1 MRIFSLI
8 LIVLTVSCGQPEV
21 QNKRTQHNPEIEEL
35 KRKITHLQII
45 ADVFEDAAQRP
56 PFADCEVETN
66 PLARTICSIAQTAAQ
81 EQLSRIQEM
90 FGEFA
95 KSYQTAIF
103 GADCAPTGG
112 VGCPTAGSL
121 SGRVDLIETQLASH
135 TATIAAIQGDI
146 ADLQNDVAALDA
158 RLDQVESDLAQ
169 AKLDI
174 DALEAADV
182 VINGLITA
190 LDTRLDAVEDDID
203 AINDRLDDLESAVNP
218 DFILKP
224 VELCGT
230 IAGAGPIYETVQLTA
245 SNKKLYA
252 MRGNGG
258 SRNLGLVKSYTGLT
272 APSSGTTLQNTN
284 DQRMTLTTTIG
295 SSTCNAIVV
304 RRWNDGQD
312 GLQICWHVSN
322 WNHSHGN
329 LVNLYNQVGRPS
341 LTCVGDVVGSW

>member
-1 MRIFSLI
+1 MRIFSSI
-8 LIVLTVSCGQPEV
+8 LIALTISCGQPEV
-21 QNKRTQHNPEIEEL
+21 QNKRTQPNPEIEEL
-35 KRKITHLQII
+35 KHKIAHLQII
-45 ADVFEDAAQRP
+45 ADVFEDAAQRS

-103 GADCAPTGG
+103 GEDCAPTGG

-218 DFILKP
+218 DFVLKP
-224 VELCGT
+224 IELCGT
-230 IAGAGPIYETVQLTA
+230 IASAGPIYETVQLTA

-252 MRGNGG
+252 MQGNGG
-258 SRNLGLVKSYTGLT
+258 SRNLGMVKSYTSLT
-272 APSSGTTLQNTN
+272 PPSNGTSLADNN
-284 DQRMTLTTTIG
+284 AQRMGLQTTIG
-295 SSTCNAIVV
+295 SSTCRAIVV
-304 RRWNDGQD
+304 RRHNDD
-312 GLQICWHVSN
+312 KLLQICWHKTVANTSTN
-322 WNHSHGN
+322 N
-329 LVNLYNQVGRPS
+329 LVNAYNAIGRPNM
-341 LTCVGDVVGSW
+341 TCVGDVAGSY

>member
-1 MRIFSLI
+1 MKFLGFI
-8 LIVLTVSCGQPEV
+8 LVLLMVACGGPEV
-21 QNKRTQHNPEIEEL
+21 KNNRSKPNPEIEAMKKRIAQLEL
-35 KRKITHLQII
+35 IV
-45 ADVFEDAAQRP
+45 DVFEDAAQRP
-56 PFADCEVETN
+56 AFADCQAETN

-158 RLDQVESDLAQ
+158 HLDQVESDLAQ

-258 SRNLGLVKSYTGLT
+258 SRNLGLVKSYTGLD
-272 APSSGTTLQNTN
+272 APSSGTTLHNTN
-284 DQRMTLTTTIG
+284 AERMTLTTTIG
-295 SSTCNAIVV
+295 SATCNAIVV

-312 GLQICWHVSN
+312 GLQICWHKTVANTSTN
-322 WNHSHGN
+322 N
-329 LVNLYNQVGRPS
+329 LVNAYNAIGRPNM
-341 LTCVGDVVGSW
+341 TCVGDVAGSY